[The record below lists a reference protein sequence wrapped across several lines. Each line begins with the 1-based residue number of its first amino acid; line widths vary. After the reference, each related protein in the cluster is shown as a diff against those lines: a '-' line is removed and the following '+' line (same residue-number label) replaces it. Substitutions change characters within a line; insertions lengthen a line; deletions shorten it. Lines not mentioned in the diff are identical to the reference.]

1 MIHEANIIAAW
12 RIIDQLRFTPE
23 HEIRDMRVA
32 LCEMR
37 DNLDLILA

>member
-1 MIHEANIIAAW
+1 VSHEANIIAAW

-23 HEIRDMRVA
+23 HEIRDMRIA

>member
-1 MIHEANIIAAW
+1 VIHEANIIASW

-23 HEIRDMRVA
+23 HEIRDMRIA

>member
-1 MIHEANIIAAW
+1 VSHEANIIAAW

-23 HEIRDMRVA
+23 HEMRDMRVA

>member
-23 HEIRDMRVA
+23 HEIRDMRIA

>member
-12 RIIDQLRFTPE
+12 RIIDQLRLTPE
-23 HEIRDMRVA
+23 HEIRAMRVA

-37 DNLDLILA
+37 DNLDLILT